1 METKIHHA
9 KRKKSN
15 FKVQIIAIA
24 LAIVAAAAVYLI
36 TRDFV
41 KSIATFI
48 GIVLIIPFY
57 LFISERLKKSSE
69 IKKMEEVFPDFI
81 ELMSSNL
88 RAGMTIEKAL
98 LLSSRKE
105 FAPLDKE
112 ISLLGKDIITGKEI
126 NHALLDMAL
135 RINSEKIR
143 KTIEVI
149 ISGIKSGGNISVLLE
164 ETAVNM
170 RERAFIEKRAASN
183 VLMYEI
189 FIFFAVA
196 IGAPVLFGLSS
207 ALVQIM
213 TNILSTIPVGQM
225 YTNAPFTLTKITI
238 SVTFITYLSIAFLIA
253 TSFLAS
259 MIIGLVSKGDEKSGL
274 KYSIPLMAISVL
286 VFFLIKGF
294 MATYFSSFFSP

>member
-1 METKIHHA
+1 
-9 KRKKSN
+9 
-15 FKVQIIAIA
+15 
-24 LAIVAAAAVYLI
+24 
-36 TRDFV
+36 
-41 KSIATFI
+41 
-48 GIVLIIPFY
+48 
-57 LFISERLKKSSE
+57 
-69 IKKMEEVFPDFI
+69 
-81 ELMSSNL
+81 
-88 RAGMTIEKAL
+88 
-98 LLSSRKE
+98 
-105 FAPLDKE
+105 
-112 ISLLGKDIITGKEI
+112 
-126 NHALLDMAL
+126 MAL